1 MGVTRR
7 SAVLLAAL
15 LSTNALVSGFGAAA
29 QQPAKGVVTL
39 VVPFSPGG
47 GHDAVARVLAPRLAE
62 KLGHSVIVENR
73 PGANGMIAAD
83 LVANAKPDGS
93 TILLASPAETVIAPS
108 LYKSMK
114 YNPFTDLA
122 PVTLA
127 DTTPVV
133 IVANPATGIRTMADL
148 IAAAKRGPDGLAYG
162 TPGEGSSQH
171 LGGAWLSHL
180 AGIKL
185 VHVPYKG
192 AGPATNDVVAG
203 HIPLAIVG
211 MAPVLPF
218 IKSGKLNA
226 IAVTSPERV
235 SWAADVPTVAE
246 TPGMVGYAV
255 SHWVGIM
262 VSAKTPSE
270 IVQRL
275 QADFAAVLKEPEV
288 RTRLTEIGCDPVGDT
303 TAAFKVFLAAERRR
317 FEEMY
322 KFSGLTPE

>member
-1 MGVTRR
+1 MRMSWLRVI
-7 SAVLLAAL
+7 AVLLSAVVM
-15 LSTNALVSGFGAAA
+15 LVGAGAYA
-29 QQPAKGVVTL
+29 QQPAKGTVTL
-39 VVPFSPGG
+39 VVPFAPGG
-47 GHDAVARVLAPRLAE
+47 GHDAVARILAPRLAE
-62 KLGHSVIVENR
+62 RLGQSVIVENR
-73 PGANGMIAAD
+73 PGANGMIGAD
-83 LVANAKPDGS
+83 YVVNAKPDGN

-133 IVANPATGIRTMADL
+133 IVANPATGIRTIAEL
-148 IAAAKRGPDGLAYG
+148 IAAAKRSPDGLAYG

-226 IAVTSPERV
+226 IAVMSPERV
-235 SWAADVPTVAE
+235 AWAKDVPTVAE
-246 TPGMVGYAV
+246 TPGMAGYSV

-262 VSAKTPSE
+262 VPARTPAD

-275 QADFAAVLKEPEV
+275 QAAFAAVLKEPDV
-288 RTRLTEIGCDPVGDT
+288 RARLTEIGCDAVGDS
-303 TAAFKVFLAAERRR
+303 TAAFKDFLAAERRR

>member
-1 MGVTRR
+1 MRLTRR
-7 SAVLLAAL
+7 SAVLLSATAMVPGL
-15 LSTNALVSGFGAAA
+15 DVAA

-39 VVPFSPGG
+39 VVPFAPGG
-47 GHDAVARVLAPRLAE
+47 GHDAVARILAPRLAE
-62 KLGHSVIVENR
+62 RTGQSVIVENR
-73 PGANGMIAAD
+73 PGANGMIGAD
-83 LVANAKPDGS
+83 YVVNAKPDGN
-93 TILLASPAETVIAPS
+93 TILWASPAETVIAPS

-133 IVANPATGIRTMADL
+133 IVANPTTGIRTMADL
-148 IAAAKRGPDGLAYG
+148 IAAAKRSSDGLAYG

-171 LGGAWLSHL
+171 LGGAWLAHL

-235 SWAADVPTVAE
+235 TWAKDVPAVAE
-246 TPGMVGYAV
+246 LPGMSGYAV

-262 VSAKTPSE
+262 VPAKTPAE
-270 IVQRL
+270 VVQRL
-275 QADFAAVLKEPEV
+275 QADFAAVLKEPDV
-288 RTRLTEIGCDPVGDT
+288 RARLTEIGCDAVGDS
-303 TAAFKVFLAAERRR
+303 TAAFKEFLVAERRR

>member
-1 MGVTRR
+1 MRMSWLR
-7 SAVLLAAL
+7 IFAVLLSAIAL
-15 LSTNALVSGFGAAA
+15 FVGAGANA
-29 QQPAKGVVTL
+29 QQPAKGAMTL
-39 VVPFSPGG
+39 VVPFAPGG
-47 GHDAVARVLAPRLAE
+47 GHDAVARILAPRLAE
-62 KLGHSVIVENR
+62 RLGQSVIVENR
-73 PGANGMIAAD
+73 PGANGMIGAD
-83 LVANAKPDGS
+83 YVVNAKPDGN

-180 AGIKL
+180 GGIKL

-226 IAVTSPERV
+226 IAVMSPERV
-235 SWAADVPTVAE
+235 TWAKDVPAVAE
-246 TPGMVGYAV
+246 TPGMAGYAV

-262 VSAKTPSE
+262 VPARTPAD

-275 QADFAAVLKEPEV
+275 QAAFAAVLKEPDV
-288 RTRLTEIGCDPVGDT
+288 RARLTEIGCDAVGDS
-303 TAAFKVFLAAERRR
+303 TAAFKDFLAAERRR

>member
-7 SAVLLAAL
+7 SAVLSAAMSML
-15 LSTNALVSGFGAAA
+15 WGSGAGA
-29 QQPAKGVVTL
+29 QSKGTVAL
-39 VVPFSPGG
+39 VVPYAPGG
-47 GHDAVARVLAPRLAE
+47 GHDAVARILAPRLAE
-62 KLGHSVIVENR
+62 RMGQSVIVENR
-73 PGANGMIAAD
+73 PGANGMIGGDFVAKSKAD
-83 LVANAKPDGS
+83 GN
-93 TILLASPAETVIAPS
+93 TILLASPAETVIAPN

-114 YNPFTDLA
+114 YDPFADLA

-127 DTTPVV
+127 ATTPVV
-133 IVANPATGIRTMADL
+133 IVANPATGIRSMADL
-148 IAAAKRGPDGLAYG
+148 VSVAKRTPDGLSYG

-171 LGGAWLSHL
+171 LGGAWLAHL
-180 AGIKL
+180 ADIRL

-226 IAVTSPERV
+226 VAVTSAQRV
-235 SWAADVPTVAE
+235 AWAKDVPTVAE
-246 TPGMVGYAV
+246 LPGMAGYV
-255 SHWVGIM
+255 LSHWMGIL
-262 VSAKTPSE
+262 VPAKTPAD

-275 QADFAAVLKEPEV
+275 QADFAAVLGEPDV
-288 RTRLTEIGCDPVGDT
+288 RRRLTELGCDPVGDS
-303 TAAFKVFLAAERRR
+303 TADFKAFLTGERRR

-322 KFSGLTPE
+322 KFSGLKPE

>member
-1 MGVTRR
+1 MGMNLTRR
-7 SAVLLAAL
+7 SAVRLSVAVL
-15 LSTNALVSGFGAAA
+15 LSASGAIA
-29 QQPAKGVVTL
+29 QQPAKGVMTL
-39 VVPFSPGG
+39 VVPFAPGG
-47 GHDAVARVLAPRLAE
+47 GHDAVARILAPRLAE
-62 KLGHSVIVENR
+62 RLGQSVIVENR
-73 PGANGMIAAD
+73 PGANGMIGAD
-83 LVANAKPDGS
+83 YVVNAKPDGN

-133 IVANPATGIRTMADL
+133 IVANPATGIRMMADL
-148 IAAAKRGPDGLAYG
+148 IVAAKKSPDGLAYG

-218 IKSGKLNA
+218 IRSGKLNA
-226 IAVTSPERV
+226 VAVTSPERV
-235 SWAADVPTVAE
+235 TWAADVLTVAE
-246 TPGMVGYAV
+246 APGMAGYSV
-255 SHWVGIM
+255 SHWVGVM
-262 VSAKTPSE
+262 VPAKTPAD

-275 QADFAAVLKEPEV
+275 QAAFAAVLKEPEV
-288 RTRLTEIGCDPVGDT
+288 RTRLTEIGCDPVGDS
-303 TAAFKVFLAAERRR
+303 TAAFKEFLVAERRR
-317 FEEMY
+317 FDQMY

>member
-7 SAVLLAAL
+7 SAVLLSAG
-15 LSTNALVSGFGAAA
+15 ALVSGFGAAA
-29 QQPAKGVVTL
+29 QQPKGVVTL

-83 LVANAKPDGS
+83 LVANAKPDGN

-133 IVANPATGIRTMADL
+133 IVANPDTGIRTMADL
-148 IAAAKRGPDGLAYG
+148 VAAAKRSPDGLAFG

-226 IAVTSPERV
+226 VAVTSPERV
-235 SWAADVPTVAE
+235 SWAAVPTVAE
-246 TPGMVGYAV
+246 TPGMAGYAV

-262 VSAKTPSE
+262 VPAKTPPE

-288 RTRLTEIGCDPVGDT
+288 RARLTEIGCDPVGDS
-303 TAAFKVFLAAERRR
+303 TAAFKQFLAAERRR

>member
-1 MGVTRR
+1 MSCLRVI
-7 SAVLLAAL
+7 AVLLSAVVV
-15 LSTNALVSGFGAAA
+15 LVGAGAYA
-29 QQPAKGVVTL
+29 QQPAKGTVTL
-39 VVPFSPGG
+39 VVPFAPGG
-47 GHDAVARVLAPRLAE
+47 GHDAVARILAPRLAE
-62 KLGHSVIVENR
+62 RLGQSVIVENR
-73 PGANGMIAAD
+73 PGANGMIGAD
-83 LVANAKPDGS
+83 YVVNAKPDGN

-133 IVANPATGIRTMADL
+133 IVANPATGIRTIAEL

-180 AGIKL
+180 AGVKL

-226 IAVTSPERV
+226 IAVMSPERV
-235 SWAADVPTVAE
+235 VWAKDVPTVAE
-246 TPGMVGYAV
+246 TPGMAGYSV

-262 VSAKTPSE
+262 VPARTPAD

-275 QADFAAVLKEPEV
+275 QAAFAAVLKEPDV
-288 RTRLTEIGCDPVGDT
+288 RARLTEIGCDAVGDT
-303 TAAFKVFLAAERRR
+303 TAQFKDFLAAERRR

>member
-1 MGVTRR
+1 MGLTRR
-7 SAVLLAAL
+7 SAVLLSAG
-15 LSTNALVSGFGAAA
+15 ALVSAADATA
-29 QQPAKGVVTL
+29 QQAKGVVTF
-39 VVPFSPGG
+39 VVPFAPGG
-47 GHDAVARVLAPRLAE
+47 GHDAVARILAPRLAE
-62 KLGHSVIVENR
+62 KLGQSVIVENR
-73 PGANGMIAAD
+73 PGANGMIGAD
-83 LVANAKPDGS
+83 LVANAKPDGN

-133 IVANPATGIRTMADL
+133 IVANPATGIRSMADL
-148 IAAAKRGPDGLAYG
+148 IAAAKRSPDGLAYG

-226 IAVTSPERV
+226 VAVTSPERV

-246 TPGMVGYAV
+246 TSGMTGYAV

-262 VSAKTPSE
+262 VPAKTPSA

-288 RTRLTEIGCDPVGDT
+288 RARLNEIGCDPVGDS
-303 TAAFKVFLAAERRR
+303 TASFKEFLAAERRR